1 MYATKTNNCVA
12 AVTAREPTRC
22 LPGRLCALALSTADG
37 CLTCFNCPLGKLNA
51 LFTVYETH
59 TIQLSPCLISA
70 RQSNRVSIRVDNCE
84 IIFPSGFYDRNDFQ
98 WPRVRACASTVPATE
113 RNPTC
118 DVYYKLCV
126 WVLTII
132 YVINWLITVRN
143 EINKVVVHRCQT

>member
-1 MYATKTNNCVA
+1 MYPTKTNNCVA
-12 AVTAREPTRC
+12 AVAAREPPGC
-22 LPGRLCALALSTADG
+22 LPGRVCALALSTADG

-98 WPRVRACASTVPATE
+98 WPRVRALQPFPPPSEIQRYWTKEWRVLQVMCMSFNDGI
-113 RNPTC
+113 RN
-118 DVYYKLCV
+118 KL
-126 WVLTII
+126 T
-132 YVINWLITVRN
+132 YNG
-143 EINKVVVHRCQT
+143 